1 MRPIPIIALASVAHL
16 DGGPRLST
24 DRRRSADTI
33 TAVQHII
40 RRLTQVIPFGQ
51 SIATALRPYSAEWLV
66 GSDHA
71 AVQLHIADM
80 LQAVD

>member
-1 MRPIPIIALASVAHL
+1 MRPIPFIGLASVARL

-33 TAVQHII
+33 TTVRHII

-51 SIATALRPYSAEWLV
+51 SIATALRPCSAEWLV
-66 GSDHA
+66 RSDHA
-71 AVQLHIADM
+71 AVELHIADM
-80 LQAVD
+80 LHAAD